1 MSSFEPVLT
10 KHIHEEDCHT
20 LDFYRSIGGY
30 KALEKVLSMGPDE
43 VIDTVKASNLR
54 GRGGAGFPAGV
65 KWGFIPKDSDKPTYL
80 INNADESEP
89 GTCLLYTSPSPRD

>member
-20 LDFYRSIGGY
+20 LAFYRSIDGY
-30 KALEKVLSMGPDE
+30 KALEKVLSMKPDE

-54 GRGGAGFPAGV
+54 VRGGAGFPAGV
-65 KWGFIPKDSDKPTYL
+65 
-80 INNADESEP
+80 
-89 GTCLLYTSPSPRD
+89 